1 MKKGKK
7 KVAKT
12 KTKTKT
18 KVKTKARARAKV
30 KSRAKA
36 KPRSKGG
43 FLTVNTEKNEVFD
56 EVEELRRIETCL
68 DIIFGHLRRVK
79 SEGGDS
85 SLKLILDY
93 FYSKYGTCFFS
104 RQ

>member
-12 KTKTKT
+12 KAKT
-18 KVKTKARARAKV
+18 KVKTKARAKV

>member
-12 KTKTKT
+12 KAKT
-18 KVKTKARARAKV
+18 KVKTKSRAKV

-79 SEGGDS
+79 AEGGDS